1 MMKEKETR
9 LTDNRNEHI
18 NHSSNPIMES
28 GRSGK
33 PSAAEEDLYKT
44 LANSSQVGVYI
55 LQDKRFR
62 FVNPHI
68 REYAGYSEEEMLNM
82 DPPSIIHPADRRMAR
97 KNAIRMLKGQRFSP
111 YEFRILTKEGRVK
124 WIMETV
130 KAIRYQGKRAVLGN
144 SMNTTEQKEARSR
157 LEELEALESSILD
170 AIPHAVIGLHN
181 RVFIFANNAVE
192 QVFGWRP
199 EELIGKN
206 VRLLYRNEED
216 YDEIARRFYTA
227 LENQRTYTT
236 EFPAKRKDGRE
247 ILCTMMASRIGDI
260 LREGRIVVTYEDV
273 TDQKRARQELEK
285 SREQLRNLSLH
296 LQSIREEERT
306 RIAREIHD
314 ELGQA
319 LTALKMDI
327 AWLGNRITGKNAALQ
342 KKTDYMSSLIDNTIE
357 TVHRISSD
365 LRPGLLDDLGLSAA
379 IEWQTQD
386 FQRRFGLPC
395 RAELSVEDEGID
407 RHLATAVFR
416 ILQETLT
423 NVVRHAGATEVT
435 VRLSEKKRVLIL
447 EVTDNGRGATQAQ
460 IEDPRS
466 FGLIGMRE
474 RVRPWEGTV
483 LIEGIQNKGTRVVVS
498 VPLIQERTG
507 NP

>member
-1 MMKEKETR
+1 MMKKKTGEPAALSRDTGEKHPGR
-9 LTDNRNEHI
+9 RRN
-18 NHSSNPIMES
+18 S
-28 GRSGK
+28 R
-33 PSAAEEDLYKT
+33 PSTQHPAFQDDLYKT
-44 LANSSQVGVYI
+44 LADSAQVGVYI
-55 LQDKRFR
+55 LQDKCFR
-62 FVNPHI
+62 YVNPHI
-68 REYAGYSEEEMLNM
+68 REYAGYSEAEMLNM
-82 DPPSIIHPADRRMAR
+82 DPPSIIHPADRKPAR

-111 YEFRILTKEGRVK
+111 YEFRIITKDGRVK

-130 KAIRYQGKRAVLGN
+130 KSIQYQGQRAVLGN

-206 VRLLYRNEED
+206 VRLLYRSEVD
-216 YDEIARRFYTA
+216 YDEIARLFYTA
-227 LENQRTYTT
+227 LETQRTFST
-236 EFPAKRKDGRE
+236 EFPARRKDGRE
-247 ILCTMMASRIGDI
+247 ILCMMKASRIGET
-260 LREGRIVVTYEDV
+260 LRERQIVVTYEDI
-273 TDQKRARQELEK
+273 TEQKRAQQELEA

-314 ELGQA
+314 ELGQS

-327 AWLGNRITGKNAALQ
+327 AWLGQRIDSGNTGLK
-342 KKTDYMSSLIDNTIE
+342 KKTEYMSKLIDNTID

-365 LRPGLLDDLGLSAA
+365 LRPGLLDDLGLVAA

-386 FQRRFGLPC
+386 FTRRYGLPC
-395 RAELSVEDEGID
+395 QADLTIDDEGID
-407 RHLATAVFR
+407 HQQATALFR

-423 NVVRHAGATEVT
+423 NVIRHAGATKVM
-435 VRLSEKKRVLIL
+435 VSLYEKNATLVL
-447 EVTDNGRGATQAQ
+447 EVADNGRGATREQ
-460 IEDPRS
+460 IDDPRS
-466 FGLIGMRE
+466 YGLIGMRE
-474 RVRPWEGTV
+474 RVHPWGGSV
-483 LIEGIQNKGTRVVVS
+483 SIEGKQNRGTRVVVTM
-498 VPLIQERTG
+498 PRQERTTA
-507 NP
+507 P

>member
-1 MMKEKETR
+1 MKKKAVNASTELSETR
-9 LTDNRNEHI
+9 NYPQHQPKIDD
-18 NHSSNPIMES
+18 
-28 GRSGK
+28 K
-33 PSAAEEDLYKT
+33 PVEAPVIDDDLYKT
-44 LANSSQVGVYI
+44 LADSSQVGVYI
-55 LQDKRFR
+55 LQNKRFR

-68 REYAGYSEEEMLNM
+68 RDYAGYSEEEMLNM
-82 DPPSIIHPADRRMAR
+82 DPPSIIHPADRKMAR

-111 YEFRILTKEGRVK
+111 YEFRILTKDGRVK

-130 KAIRYQGKRAVLGN
+130 KSIKYQGQRAVLGN

-216 YDEIARRFYTA
+216 YHEIAHRFYTA
-227 LENQRTYTT
+227 LETRRTYST
-236 EFPAKRKDGRE
+236 EFPARRKDGGE
-247 ILCTMMASRIGDI
+247 ILCMMKASRIGEV
-260 LREGRIVVTYEDV
+260 LRERRIVVTYEDI
-273 TDQKRARQELEK
+273 TERKRAQQDLEK

-327 AWLGNRITGKNAALQ
+327 AWMGTRLSGISDALF
-342 KKTDYMSSLIDNTIE
+342 KKTDSMSKIIDSTID
-357 TVHRISSD
+357 TVHRISAD
-365 LRPGLLDDLGLSAA
+365 LRPGLLDDLGLVAA
-379 IEWQTQD
+379 MEWQTQD

-395 RAELSVEDEGID
+395 RADLSIDDEGID
-407 RHLATAVFR
+407 RQLATAIFR

-423 NVVRHAGATEVT
+423 NVVRHADASEVS
-435 VRLSEKKRVLIL
+435 VRLSERHNILKL
-447 EVTDNGRGATQAQ
+447 EVTDNGRGATQEQ

-474 RVRPWEGTV
+474 RVHPWGGAV
-483 LIEGIQNKGTRVVVS
+483 VIEGKPNRGTRVIVS
-498 VPLIQERTG
+498 LPRPERTEQ
-507 NP
+507 P

>member
-1 MMKEKETR
+1 MKKKSGEPVTSSPETTKHPQDR
-9 LTDNRNEHI
+9 HRNSK
-18 NHSSNPIMES
+18 HSAQTPVFQD
-28 GRSGK
+28 
-33 PSAAEEDLYKT
+33 DLYKT
-44 LANSSQVGVYI
+44 LADSSQVGVYI
-55 LQDKRFR
+55 LQDKCFR
-62 FVNPHI
+62 YVNPHI
-68 REYAGYSEEEMLNM
+68 REYAGYSEEEMLSM
-82 DPPSIIHPADRRMAR
+82 DPPSIIHPADRKLAR

-111 YEFRILTKEGRVK
+111 YEFRILTKDGRVK

-130 KAIRYQGKRAVLGN
+130 KSIQYQGRRAVLGN

-181 RVFIFANNAVE
+181 RLFIFANNAVE

-206 VRLLYRNEED
+206 VRLLYRSNED

-227 LENQRTYTT
+227 LETRRTYST
-236 EFPAKRKDGRE
+236 EFPARRKDGRE
-247 ILCTMMASRIGDI
+247 ILCLMNASRIGEV
-260 LREGRIVVTYEDV
+260 LRERRIVVTYEDI
-273 TDQKRARQELEK
+273 TEQKKAQQELET

-314 ELGQA
+314 ELGQS

-327 AWLGNRITGKNAALQ
+327 SWLGNRIAVTNPPLQ
-342 KKTDYMSSLIDNTIE
+342 KKTGYMSKLIDSTID

-365 LRPGLLDDLGLSAA
+365 LRPGLLDDLGLVAA

-386 FQRRFGLPC
+386 FQRRCGLPC
-395 RAELSVEDEGID
+395 RAELSIEDEGID
-407 RHLATAVFR
+407 RQLATAVFR

-423 NVVRHAGATEVT
+423 NVIRHADASEVT
-435 VRLSEKKRVLIL
+435 VRLFEKNAALVL
-447 EVTDNGRGATQAQ
+447 EVADNGRGVTRAQ

-474 RVRPWEGTV
+474 RVHPWGGSV
-483 LIEGIQNKGTRVVVS
+483 AIEGKENQGTQVTVT
-498 VPLIQERTG
+498 VPLQERTVK
-507 NP
+507 P